1 MTEGVLWYQP
11 EPCVETSMVASRGRG
26 VPSASMALMPAT
38 LHDRH
43 RESAVEH
50 PPASA
55 LFPVQERSE
64 S

>member
-1 MTEGVLWYQP
+1 
-11 EPCVETSMVASRGRG
+11 MVASRGRG

-50 PPASA
+50 PPARA